1 MDKEKFN
8 LVNKEE
14 VYAKSYE
21 ELVILEE
28 ELMHNPQA
36 TDLDIAFVSAIV
48 VKKEVE
54 MGIDNTIP
62 WEQVIDELL
71 KGTEFENNNQ
81 KACTASIVTN

>member
-1 MDKEKFN
+1 MDQEKYN

-21 ELVILEE
+21 DLLKLQE
-28 ELMHNPQA
+28 ELISNPQA
-36 TDLDIAFVSAIV
+36 TGLDIAFVASVIIDREEA
-48 VKKEVE
+48 

-71 KGTEFENNNQ
+71 KGTEFDNSN
-81 KACTASIVTN
+81 KKTCTTRVATN